1 MLETINNFVLLA
13 ADPLLGWLLA
23 LPVDLAL
30 FIVAA
35 GTGAILTFFR
45 LFTTNQ
51 ELLKRVDA
59 DKIRL
64 KQLIREAKSR
74 GDKDAL
80 QRHRATVGE
89 LGIKSM
95 KAEGGPLLASLLP
108 IVLLA
113 VWAFARLGF
122 VPPKEGEPIKIKVY
136 FNQLSIDGTAHIVPT
151 GGLEATEGWVR
162 RIGEDPEPLEG
173 ASPDGY
179 AEWVVAAKE
188 RPEPYTLEIRHGG
201 RTYTKE
207 LLVDGKRFSPTLE
220 FYEGGEISAVQL
232 DLPQYRPFGVVP
244 GIPWIMFEPWIVG
257 YLLIAI
263 PFVLLLKKICGI
275 H

>member
-1 MLETINNFVLLA
+1 MLETINNFVLRV

-45 LFTTNQ
+45 IFSTNQ
-51 ELLKRVDA
+51 ELLKRVDS
-59 DKIRL
+59 DKARQ
-64 KQLIREAKSR
+64 KQLIREAKAR
-74 GDKDAL
+74 GDKEAL
-80 QRHRATVGE
+80 KRHRATVGE

-108 IVLLA
+108 IILLA

-122 VPPKEGEPIKIKVY
+122 VPPKEGEPIVIEAW
-136 FNQLSIDGTAHIVPT
+136 FSQLSIDGTAHIVPT
-151 GGLEATEGWVR
+151 DGVEAPGGWVR
-162 RIGEDPEPLEG
+162 KIVEDPKPAPG

-179 AEWVVAAKE
+179 AEWVVTAKE
-188 RPEPYTLEIRHGG
+188 RPEPYMLEIRHGD

-207 LLVDGKRFSPTLE
+207 LLVDGKRYSPTLE
-220 FYEGGEISAVQL
+220 MYEGGEVSAVQL
-232 DLPQYRPFGVVP
+232 ALPPYKPFGIVP
-244 GIPWIMFEPWIVG
+244 GIKWIMFDPWIVG

-263 PFVLLLKKICGI
+263 PFVLLLKNIFGI
-275 H
+275 Y